1 MNAYQLLQDV
11 LNTPTDYGHY
21 WHNQHSLTQSAG
33 LTQSNISKQL
43 NKLVINGLVKVEL
56 RELEPGKTGKHYCLL
71 TKLDAHESA
80 QQTALAQV
88 RSDIEVLLNDLKVNK
103 KLSIKQY
110 QSLSVQIKALSA
122 VAKGEDNVS
131 TTQQEASLY
140 DRQFNQLRHMFHN
153 LTIEQLGEFT
163 TELIATGSNRGAITD
178 KYLTLN
184 AEQS

>member
-11 LNTPTDYGHY
+11 LNTPTDLGHY
-21 WHNQHSLTQSAG
+21 WHNQHSLTQSSG

-56 RELEPGKTGKHYCLL
+56 REFSAGKTGKHYCLL
-71 TKLDAHESA
+71 SKLDAHESA

-88 RSDIEVLLNDLKVNK
+88 RSDAEVLLNDLKVNK

-110 QSLSVQIKALSA
+110 QSLSLQLKEISA
-122 VAKGEDNVS
+122 VVKGVDKDKSE
-131 TTQQEASLY
+131 QQEISLY
-140 DRQFNQLRHMFHN
+140 DRQFNQLRNMFVN
-153 LTIEQLGEFT
+153 LTIKQLQDFT
-163 TELIATGSNRGAITD
+163 TEIIAPGSNRGAITD